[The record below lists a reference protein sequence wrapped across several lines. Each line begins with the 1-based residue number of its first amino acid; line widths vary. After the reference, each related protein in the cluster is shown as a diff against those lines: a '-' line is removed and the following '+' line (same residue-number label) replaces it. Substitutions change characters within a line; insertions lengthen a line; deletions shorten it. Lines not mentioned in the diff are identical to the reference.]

1 MNKKKKF
8 RELSETEK
16 PVVIPGVYDALSAR
30 IVELVG
36 FEAVLVSGYGTTASL
51 HAMPDF
57 GLLNQSEVVSTA
69 RYIAQAVDIPVIQD
83 ADTGYGGPI
92 NVIRTVR
99 ELENAGVQ
107 GMILEDQLWPKRCGH
122 MVGKKVISME
132 EYEQKLLAALETRSD
147 PESFLITAR
156 TDARGPLG
164 LDEAIKRAN
173 RYHELGADAIFV
185 EAPQGKDEL
194 RIIRENVPG
203 VLSANMIEGGLT
215 PILSLDE
222 FEELGYQF
230 VGYPLSTVFAVGR
243 ALMNVLTELKEKG
256 TTRDYEQHLTTF
268 DEFTQIVRLP
278 ETFALE
284 QRYSLKE

>member
-8 RELSETEK
+8 RELSKTEK

-36 FEAVLVSGYGTTASL
+36 FEAVLVSGYGTTASM

-132 EYEQKLLAALETRSD
+132 EYEQKLLAALEARSD

-156 TDARGPLG
+156 TDARGPVG

-185 EAPQGKDEL
+185 EAPKDKDEL
-194 RIIRENVPG
+194 RVIRENVPG
-203 VLSANMIEGGLT
+203 VLTANMIEGGLT
-215 PILSLDE
+215 PLLSLDE

-230 VGYPLSTVFAVGR
+230 VGYPLSTVFAVGK
-243 ALMNVLTELKEKG
+243 ALMSVLTELKEKG
-256 TTRDYEQHLTTF
+256 TTRDYEQHLSTF

-278 ETFALE
+278 ETFKLE

>member
-8 RELSETEK
+8 RELSKTEK

-36 FEAVLVSGYGTTASL
+36 FEAVLVSGYGTTASM

-132 EYEQKLLAALETRSD
+132 EYEQKLLAALEARSD

-156 TDARGPLG
+156 TDARGPVG

-185 EAPQGKDEL
+185 EAPKGKDEL

-203 VLSANMIEGGLT
+203 VLTANMIEGGLT

-243 ALMNVLTELKEKG
+243 ALMSVLTELKEKG
-256 TTRDYEQHLTTF
+256 TTRDYEQHLATF

>member
-1 MNKKKKF
+1 MDKKRKF
-8 RELSETEK
+8 RELSKTEK

-57 GLLNQSEVVSTA
+57 GLLNQSEVVNTA

-122 MVGKKVISME
+122 MVGKKVIPME

-185 EAPQGKDEL
+185 EAPKDKDEL

-215 PILSLDE
+215 PILSLEE

-243 ALMNVLTELKEKG
+243 ALKNVLTELREKG
-256 TTRDYEQHLTTF
+256 TTRHYEEHLATF
-268 DEFTQIVRLP
+268 DEFTQMVRLP

-284 QRYSLKE
+284 QRYSIKE